1 MVKSITLY
9 VNPTITEKNENEP
22 HILLLVMVYSGD
34 CNKIL
39 QTRWLKNNRKSLLIT
54 LDTGQS
60 KLEAAAVQ

>member
-1 MVKSITLY
+1 MKPEIKG
-9 VNPTITEKNENEP
+9 INENEP
-22 HILLLVMVYSGD
+22 HILLLVMVYSGY